1 MTDFSKTHIQ
11 FRRGSAAEF
20 TAANPI
26 LGSGE
31 PGFAMDT
38 KSLRIGDAV
47 NTWSNLP
54 SMIISDTAG
63 IAGASGVYNIIY
75 MSSGDYAALPSPD
88 PNTIYFL
95 RS

>member
-31 PGFAMDT
+31 PAFAIDT
-38 KSLRIGDAV
+38 NSLRVGNATT
-47 NTWSNLP
+47 TWSNLP
-54 SMIISDTAG
+54 SMIISDTSG
-63 IAGASGVYNIIY
+63 ITGASGVYNIVY
-75 MSSGDYAALPSPD
+75 MSSGDYAALGSYD
-88 PNTIYFL
+88 PNTIYFIK
-95 RS
+95 